1 MERRTRASNE
11 FERNLYKL
19 MNNAVFGKTME
30 NVRNYVDVRFVT
42 RWDGRYGAEAL
53 IAKPNFH
60 SRSVFDENLM
70 AIELRKLEVQFNK
83 PIYRHSPRVFAQHID
98 NHHHV
103 IVAFVLSR
111 ARTHL
116 NDIDLPQVVV
126 IAHYDSTTRKI
137 SSRGLVKLLD
147 ESPLLDA
154 HR

>member
-1 MERRTRASNE
+1 
-11 FERNLYKL
+11 

-30 NVRNYVDVRFVT
+30 NVRNYVDVRLVT

-83 PIYRHSPRVFAQHID
+83 PIYQHSPRVFAQHID
-98 NHHHV
+98 DRYHV
-103 IVAFVLSR
+103 VVAFVLSR
-111 ARTHL
+111 VRTHL
-116 NDIDLPQVVV
+116 DDIGLPQVVV
-126 IAHYDSTTRKI
+126 IAHYDSMTRKI
-137 SSRGLVKLLD
+137 SSRGRVKLHN